1 MASPR
6 MKILIVTQW
15 FDPEPTIK
23 GLAFARALVDRGHH
37 VEVLTGFPN
46 YPGGRLYPGYRV
58 MLRQRESM
66 DGIRVTRVPLY
77 PSHDG
82 SAIKR
87 VGNYVSFALAAAAVG
102 AYSVQRPDVAYVYH
116 PPATIAF
123 PAIALKAIRGVPF
136 VLDIQDLWPDTLA
149 ATGMVTSPSVLR
161 AVALGCRIGYRSAA
175 RIAVLS
181 PGFKRA
187 LIDRGVPA
195 EKIEVIYNWCHESAI
210 TQTNAE
216 VPILREAGVEGRF
229 NVVFAGT
236 MGHAQALS
244 SVLHAAKL
252 VAAQAPRVQFVF
264 VGGGVEVAALK
275 AETAAMALPNV
286 KFLPVRPALEV
297 APLLSAADVLLVHL
311 RDDPLFSITIPSKTQ
326 AYMAAG
332 RPIVMA
338 VRGDAADLVKEAR
351 AGVCITPEDPVA
363 LANAVCELSAFS
375 PERLSAI
382 GERGRAFYVRHLSR
396 ETGTA
401 RFEAVFRSVVADVGR

>member
-1 MASPR
+1 
-6 MKILIVTQW
+6 MKILFLTQW

-23 GLAFARALVDRGHH
+23 GRAFAKALVARGHQ

-46 YPGGRLYPGYRV
+46 YPGGQLYPGYRV
-58 MLRQRESM
+58 RLRQRESM
-66 DGIRVTRVPLY
+66 NGLRITRVPLY

-87 VGNYVSFALAAAAVG
+87 VANYMSFALAAATVG
-102 AYSVQRPDVAYVYH
+102 VCSVQRPDVAYVYH

-123 PAIALKAIRGVPF
+123 PAIVLKAIRRVPF

-149 ATGMVTSPSVLR
+149 ATGMVASQSVLR
-161 AVALGCRIGYRSAA
+161 AVARGCRFAYRSAA

-195 EKIEVIYNWCHESAI
+195 GKIEIIYNWCDESAT
-210 TQTNAE
+210 TQAQSDA
-216 VPILREAGVEGRF
+216 PILKEAGVEGRF

-244 SVLHAAKL
+244 SVLHAARL
-252 VAAQAPRVQFVF
+252 VAAKAPRVQFVF

-275 AETAAMALPNV
+275 AEAIEMALPNV
-286 KFLPVRPALEV
+286 RFLPVRPAVEV
-297 APLLSAADVLLVHL
+297 GPLLAAADVLLVHL

-332 RPIVMA
+332 RPILMA
-338 VRGDAADLVKEAR
+338 VRGDAAQLVKEAG
-351 AGVCITPEDPVA
+351 AGVCTTPEDPGA
-363 LANAVCELSAFS
+363 LANAVCDLSAFS

-382 GERGRAFYVRHLSR
+382 GERGRIYYYHNLSR
-396 ETGTA
+396 EKGIA
-401 RFEAVFRSVVADVGR
+401 RFEAVFRSVVPDVA